1 MQHWNSVPEGGESLI
16 VNGKGR
22 FFQESFESN
31 QKYNASKLSS
41 LSENMFEKQNLTKLP
56 LATFYVTRGFKYRFR
71 VANPGFTLCPVLVS
85 IDDHDLLIIAS
96 DTGSVHPKKAKS
108 FIIYGG
114 ERYENLIKKYQLL
127 CFSLSS
133 SKKSHFYF
141 HHNVNLILQI

>member
-56 LATFYVTRGFKYRFR
+56 LATFYVSHGFKYRFR

-85 IDDHDLLIIAS
+85 IDDHELLIIAS
-96 DTGSVHPKKAKS
+96 DTGSVQPEKAKS

-114 ERYENLIKKYQLL
+114 ERYEKFQTIIHWYVRNQKLHIS
-127 CFSLSS
+127 FSL
-133 SKKSHFYF
+133 
-141 HHNVNLILQI
+141 QC